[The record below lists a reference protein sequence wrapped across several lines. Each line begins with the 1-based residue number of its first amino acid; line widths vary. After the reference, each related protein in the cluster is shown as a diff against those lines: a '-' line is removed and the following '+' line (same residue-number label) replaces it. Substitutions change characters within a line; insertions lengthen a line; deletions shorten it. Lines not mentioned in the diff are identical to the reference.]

1 MKKLMLITLS
11 ILTLGTFTA
20 SADTDRAI
28 TVEQLPQKSQQFIK
42 QYFPNE
48 KVAYAKEERD
58 FLETK
63 YEVVFVNSAK
73 LEFQKNGEWKDVD
86 CVKGTAV
93 PSALIPAKIT
103 GHIEKEFSGKTI
115 RSISRD
121 KKEYELELSDGME
134 VKYDLNGNFIGVD

>member
-1 MKKLMLITLS
+1 MKKLLLMAFCCLFV
-11 ILTLGTFTA
+11 GVV
-20 SADTDRAI
+20 SAGNDMRTKD
-28 TVEQLPQKSQQFIK
+28 VKKLPEVSQRFIAK
-42 QYFPNE
+42 YFPNE
-48 KVAYAKEERD
+48 KIAQIKVDKDAMQKRD
-58 FLETK
+58 YDVLFESGT
-63 YEVVFVNSAK
+63 EIDFDS
-73 LEFQKNGEWKDVD
+73 NGEWKDVN